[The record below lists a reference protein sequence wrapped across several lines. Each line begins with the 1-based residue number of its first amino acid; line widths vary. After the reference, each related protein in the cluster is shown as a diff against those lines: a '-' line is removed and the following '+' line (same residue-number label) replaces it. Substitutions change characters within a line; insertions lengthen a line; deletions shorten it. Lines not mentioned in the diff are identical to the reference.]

1 MCFTVDLFYS
11 RFVLTED
18 LFYSRFVLQQIC
30 FTVTCLT
37 ATSVLNN
44 ISNKT
49 VSIRTLKKLEQKTEK
64 PENKKLMTQKKQEKG
79 RRPKLVQSTEKH
91 NQKLFYF
98 YLSLTESQ
106 QYHKI
111 SKYSNPRL
119 M

>member
-1 MCFTVDLFYS
+1 V
-11 RFVLTED
+11 
-18 LFYSRFVLQQIC
+18 FYSRFVLQQIC

-37 ATSVLNN
+37 ATPVLNN

-64 PENKKLMTQKKQEKG
+64 PEKKLKKMMTQKKQEKG
-79 RRPKLVQSTEKH
+79 RIPKLVQTTKKH
-91 NQKLFYF
+91 NQKLFNF

-106 QYHKI
+106 QYQKI